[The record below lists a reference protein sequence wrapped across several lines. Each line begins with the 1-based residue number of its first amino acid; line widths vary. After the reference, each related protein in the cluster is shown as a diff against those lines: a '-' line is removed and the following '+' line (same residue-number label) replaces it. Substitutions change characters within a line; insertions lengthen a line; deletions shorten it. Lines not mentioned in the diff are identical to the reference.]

1 MWGRSV
7 CYRFAAVTPFP
18 LLEYGGFE
26 GINYGWLRRIASAS
40 LLQFLEHPEFL
51 ENGVPTMGFYGPFAP
66 AVQIYSCRGSVY
78 WASKAFLGLLLPENS
93 AYWTAVENE
102 GPWNGMKQGTVNAK
116 LQPAT
121 GLLIANYPN
130 SGASEMR
137 SWCHERVANDWQ
149 LFRSSENYNKLAY
162 NTDFPWMADG
172 KHGEISMNYGVKNK
186 KNEWEVLRLYDFK
199 SFDEGVYRRD
209 AVLETDTTVRFQ
221 LADIL
226 LPDGILRVDKVSV
239 GTPTDI
245 CLGHYTLP
253 ETDTVFYEKEAVCG
267 VKGSKPEI
275 SYQGNGSYELAQ
287 IPLAGWTTETQT
299 IYPEGLHP
307 VSHRCLLPIL
317 RDRIADS
324 RIFVTLQLWKKSGEK
339 GSFTKEELNPVK
351 SVKISSDNREV
362 TIRLRNGE
370 KKTVS
375 FDSHKN

>member
-1 MWGRSV
+1 
-7 CYRFAAVTPFP
+7 
-18 LLEYGGFE
+18 
-26 GINYGWLRRIASAS
+26 
-40 LLQFLEHPEFL
+40 
-51 ENGVPTMGFYGPFAP
+51 
-66 AVQIYSCRGSVY
+66 
-78 WASKAFLGLLLPENS
+78 
-93 AYWTAVENE
+93 
-102 GPWNGMKQGTVNAK
+102 
-116 LQPAT
+116 
-121 GLLIANYPN
+121 
-130 SGASEMR
+130 
-137 SWCHERVANDWQ
+137 
-149 LFRSSENYNKLAY
+149 
-162 NTDFPWMADG
+162 
-172 KHGEISMNYGVKNK
+172 MNYGVKNK

-253 ETDTVFYEKEAVCG
+253 ETYTVFYEKEAVCG

-275 SYQGNGSYELAQ
+275 SYQGNGCYELAQ

-362 TIRLRNGE
+362 TIHLRNGE